1 MIDEDAEHSFEMR
14 PVEDEEPVE
23 AFRAGGADEAFGDRV
38 RRRRSDGRADNLDAL
53 ASEDRESKSRV
64 NLLSRSRIRNPAGV
78 DR

>member
-38 RRRRSDGRADNLDAL
+38 RRRRSDGRADDLDAL
-53 ASEDRESKSRV
+53 ASEARV
-64 NLLSRSRIRNPAGV
+64 EVTGELAVPLADQEPSWR
-78 DR
+78 